1 MLLYVHKISPFSIQI
16 SYGRN
21 RNIFYHICKMDTKT
35 KQFLILYNYKI
46 HLQTQINIRI
56 EVMNTLINYRHQI
69 IYFFPLNYFR
79 ANFLSLL
86 RLWCIKPYL
95 LTNVK
100 ANNKDMVLR
109 TTNPYV
115 FMSFARSMAHWEC
128 HNLNDV
134 YLFTVFSYHW
144 NFAKT
149 GSKLYFTVSEQKLCV
164 WYLLFIHVEWNKNY
178 KIMLTSLIF
187 SFTLI

>member
-1 MLLYVHKISPFSIQI
+1 MSLSWWISCGARHIKCRGLSCCYMYIKFHI
-16 SYGRN
+16 SVYKYHTDA
-21 RNIFYHICKMDTKT
+21 IETFFYHICKMDTKT
-35 KQFLILYNYKI
+35 KQLLILYNYKI

-69 IYFFPLNYFR
+69 FYFFPLNYFR

-95 LTNVK
+95 WTNIK
-100 ANNKDMVLR
+100 PITKTWSYR

-134 YLFTVFSYHW
+134 YLFTVFSGTLLKQDQ
-144 NFAKT
+144 NCNSLSA
-149 GSKLYFTVSEQKLCV
+149 SKSSVFGICYS
-164 WYLLFIHVEWNKNY
+164 Y
-178 KIMLTSLIF
+178 M
-187 SFTLI
+187 

>member
-1 MLLYVHKISPFSIQI
+1 
-16 SYGRN
+16 
-21 RNIFYHICKMDTKT
+21 MDTKT
-35 KQFLILYNYKI
+35 KQLLILYNYKI

-95 LTNVK
+95 WTNVK
-100 ANNKDMVLR
+100 PITKTWSFR

-134 YLFTVFSYHW
+134 YLFTVFSGTLLKQDQNCISLSASFDSQVFSIH
-144 NFAKT
+144 FALHVCEDRCGLET
-149 GSKLYFTVSEQKLCV
+149 LDMGRWWLTVHFTKKIVLCD
-164 WYLLFIHVEWNKNY
+164 YI
-178 KIMLTSLIF
+178 
-187 SFTLI
+187 

>member
-1 MLLYVHKISPFSIQI
+1 MLLYVHKISHFSIQI

-79 ANFLSLL
+79 ENFLSLL

-164 WYLLFIHVEWNKNY
+164 WYLLFIHVEWN
-178 KIMLTSLIF
+178 
-187 SFTLI
+187 

>member
-79 ANFLSLL
+79 ENFLSLL

-100 ANNKDMVLR
+100 TNNKDMVLR